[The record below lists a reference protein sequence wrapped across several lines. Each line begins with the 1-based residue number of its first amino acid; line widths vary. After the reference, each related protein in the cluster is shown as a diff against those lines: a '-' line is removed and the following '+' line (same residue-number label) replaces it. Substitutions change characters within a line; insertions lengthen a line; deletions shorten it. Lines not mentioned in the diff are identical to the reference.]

1 MNDKLKNNYQELIL
15 HRVHEI
21 LLVASEYDAFILE
34 EDESLTEQIL
44 HEYVGMNLNY
54 APRVTRVSTASQ
66 AMRSLES
73 RSYDLVIVMIRISD
87 MDPLTLGQKIKENY
101 PKKPLI
107 LLAFDESEIKQL
119 PRDISSSIDNVF
131 LWSGNA
137 NLFPAIIK
145 HVEDKKNIKRD
156 IQVGDVRVI
165 ILVEDNPRY
174 YSTILPMMYKEIV
187 FHAKSLLGSN
197 FGNLDRTFY
206 MRSRPKIM
214 LAKNYEQ
221 GIKLFNK
228 YQSNLIGVITD
239 LRFPKKGVVDKMAGL
254 KLAKKIREKEKSIP
268 ILIQTTE
275 IIKDKTNDLT
285 EHIIDKKSPFFL
297 KKLRKFMIRNFG
309 FGDFIFRMPDGSE
322 LSRAENL
329 VGMIKTLESLP
340 PESLEYHAK
349 NNHFSNWLSARGYIK
364 AANQFRKFS
373 NTKFKNVEGRR
384 KRHIQTLRDI
394 KKQIKTKPFVP
405 FNVKSLHKVDSI
417 MRIGKGSL
425 GGKARGLAFANTSIL
440 TEKLRNKFP
449 GINLRMPKTVV
460 IGTDIFDQFMDS
472 NALWD
477 MALSQLENSIIE
489 NAFLKARLPR
499 ELILKLKDFIEKSEF
514 PLAVRSSSL
523 MEDSQYQPLAGMYA
537 TYMLPNSHEKKKERL
552 SQLCEAI
559 KRVFA
564 STYFQDPKTLMD
576 NIVQKHEDE
585 KMAII
590 IMEMIGKRHDN
601 TFYPSI
607 SGVAQSFNYYP
618 VSHMKRNEGVAFI
631 ALGLGRTIADGERC
645 LRFSPTHPTILPQ
658 FYSIESTIENTQN
671 YFYALELK
679 NGKNPMA
686 GGLTN
691 NLRQFDLSVAEDHG
705 ELEWIASTVSL
716 ENNII
721 RDSLSYKGPR
731 VLTFSPLLKW
741 SELPICDILNE
752 LLKIGRSALGCAVE
766 IEFALNINEN
776 EEDEFCLLQIKPMVI
791 GNLNTKRI
799 KIKPEKQQLVCKS
812 DLVLGDGIIND
823 IKDIIFISPM
833 TFDPSATNEIALE
846 IEKINKKINNPYL
859 LVGPGRWGSADPFL
873 GVPVNWNQIS
883 RAKVIVEYSHRQMD
897 PDPSFG
903 SHFFQNITSLHLG
916 YFTLNK
922 KDAMDINWKW
932 LNEQK
937 QIHKTAHLH
946 HVKLDDNLYIDI
958 NGRKGTGF
966 ISKPIQI
973 EDQMDERESTGI

>member
-66 AMRSLES
+66 AMRSLEK

-87 MDPLTLGQKIKENY
+87 MDPLTLGQKIKKNY

-107 LLAFDESEIKQL
+107 LLAFDESEIRQL
-119 PRDISSSIDNVF
+119 PRDMSGSIDSVF

-187 FHAKSLLGSN
+187 FHAKTLLGSN

-214 LAKNYEQ
+214 LAKDYEQ
-221 GIKLFNK
+221 GMRIFKK
-228 YQSNLIGVITD
+228 YQRNLIGVITD
-239 LRFPKKGVVDKMAGL
+239 LRFPVRGSVDKNAGL

-275 IIKDKTNDLT
+275 ITQDRTDDLT

-297 KKLRKFMIRNFG
+297 KKLKRFMTLNFG

-322 LSRAENL
+322 ISRAENL
-329 VGMIKTLESLP
+329 AGMIKTLETLP
-340 PESLEYHAK
+340 QESLEYHAK
-349 NNHFSNWLSARGYIK
+349 SNHFSNWLSARGYIK
-364 AANQFRKFS
+364 AANKFREFS
-373 NTKFKNVEGRR
+373 NTKFRSVEGRR
-384 KRHIQTLRDI
+384 KRHIQTLRDV
-394 KKQIKTKPFVP
+394 KKQRKIKPFVP
-405 FNVKSLHKVDSI
+405 FNVKSLHRVDSI

-440 TEKLRNKFP
+440 TEKLRRKFP
-449 GINLRMPKTVV
+449 GISLRMPKTVV
-460 IGTDIFDQFMDS
+460 IGTDIFDEFMDK
-472 NALWD
+472 NNLWD
-477 MALSQLENSIIE
+477 LALSKSDNTKIE
-489 NAFLKARLPR
+489 NAFLKARLSR

-523 MEDSQYQPLAGMYA
+523 FEDSQYQPLAGMYA
-537 TYMLPNSHEKKKERL
+537 TYMLPNSHKMKKERL

-564 STYFQDPKTLMD
+564 STYFQDPKTLMN
-576 NIVQKHEDE
+576 NIVGKHENE

-590 IMEMIGKRHDN
+590 IMEMIGKRHDDI
-601 TFYPSI
+601 FYPSI

-618 VSHMKRNEGVAFI
+618 VSHMRRDEGVAFI
-631 ALGLGRTIADGERC
+631 ALGLGRTIADGQRC

-658 FYSIESTIENTQN
+658 FYSIESTIENSQN
-671 YFYALELK
+671 YFYALEL
-679 NGKNPMA
+679 NDGQNPMRQ
-686 GGLTN
+686 GLAN
-691 NLRQFDLSVAEDHG
+691 NLHQLDLSVAEGHG
-705 ELEWIASTVSL
+705 ELEWIASTVSP

-741 SELPICDILNE
+741 GEFPICDILNE
-752 LLKIGRSALGCAVE
+752 LLKVGRSALGCAVE
-766 IEFALNINEN
+766 IEFALNITAGG
-776 EEDEFCLLQIKPMVI
+776 EDELCLLQIKPMVI

-799 KIKPEKQQLVCKS
+799 DIKPKKQQLVCKS
-812 DLVLGDGIIND
+812 DLVLGDGLIND
-823 IKDIIFISPM
+823 IKDIIFISPQ
-833 TFDPSATNEIALE
+833 TFDPSATQEIALE
-846 IEKINKKINNPYL
+846 IEKINKKMKDPYL
-859 LVGPGRWGSADPFL
+859 LMGPGRWGSADPFL
-873 GVPVNWNQIS
+873 GVPVSWNQIS
-883 RAKVIVEYSHRQMD
+883 SARVIVEYSHRDMD

-922 KDAMDINWKW
+922 TDVLEIDWEW
-932 LNEQK
+932 LYGQK

-946 HVKLDDNLYIDI
+946 HVRLDESLYIDI

-966 ISKPIQI
+966 ILKPIQI